1 MPTQTILLLI
11 LIGLTAGILSGLVGV
26 GGGIIIVPCL
36 VLFLGFSQKEAQGTS
51 LAILLLPIGI
61 FAVAEYYKQGYIN
74 ITDAIIVALAF
85 LIGSY
90 LGSKLSLSISEQKL
104 KKIFAITLILLSIR
118 MLFFENNKKETPPS
132 VNAGAKNPITTERN
146 LKGE

>member
-1 MPTQTILLLI
+1 MSVQTILLLI
-11 LIGLTAGILSGLVGV
+11 LIGFAAGMLSGLVGV

-85 LIGSY
+85 LAGGYFGSR
-90 LGSKLSLSISEQKL
+90 LSLSISEQNL
-104 KKIFAITLILLSIR
+104 RKIFALTLMLLSIR
-118 MLFFENNKKETPPS
+118 MLFFESHKKGSPPS
-132 VNAGAKNPITTERN
+132 DNTTAKTINTGTKDFEG
-146 LKGE
+146 K

>member
-1 MPTQTILLLI
+1 MVAPFLNSNLMSAQTILLLI
-11 LIGLTAGILSGLVGV
+11 LIGLAAGKLSGLVGV

-74 ITDAIIVALAF
+74 VPNALIVALAF

-90 LGSKLSLSISEQKL
+90 FGSR
-104 KKIFAITLILLSIR
+104 FAL
-118 MLFFENNKKETPPS
+118 
-132 VNAGAKNPITTERN
+132 
-146 LKGE
+146 

>member
-1 MPTQTILLLI
+1 MSAQTILLLI

-74 ITDAIIVALAF
+74 VPNALIVALAF

-90 LGSKLSLSISEQKL
+90 FGSKLSLSISEQKL
-104 KKIFAITLILLSIR
+104 KKIFAITLMLLSIR
-118 MLFFENNKKETPPS
+118 MLFFENHKKDSLANTT
-132 VNAGAKNPITTERN
+132 AKTVSRN
-146 LKGE
+146 TRDLTK

>member
-1 MPTQTILLLI
+1 MSVQTILLLI
-11 LIGLTAGILSGLVGV
+11 LIGFAAGILSGLVGI

-36 VLFLGFSQKEAQGTS
+36 VLFLGFSQKEARGTS

-74 ITDAIIVALAF
+74 ITDAVIVALAF

-90 LGSKLSLSISEQKL
+90 LGSKMSLSISEQKL
-104 KKIFAITLILLSIR
+104 KKIFALTLMLLSIR
-118 MLFFENNKKETPPS
+118 MIFFENNKKDSSPPA
-132 VNAGAKNPITTERN
+132 NTIGKRI
-146 LKGE
+146 